1 MMAITLLFLL
11 FSSALLFGNT
21 VLKLYGKKKQVLSLN
36 LLLLALLSLS
46 SLYMLLSGTDSV
58 VAGMISVD
66 PFSAFFALLFTLGM
80 ILVHL
85 LAYQYSEDY
94 PGFALLSCFTLAG
107 MYLVSLSTTIIT
119 IFVGLELASIPT
131 VFMILLSKKSLEAAA
146 KLFIMAS
153 IATAIFS
160 LAMALAYGGSNTL
173 SLTHSQESSLMLF
186 AALLFIAALG
196 FESSIFPFNLLIP
209 DVYQGSPAYLTS
221 MLGGI
226 NKKMGFSALI
236 QILILVFIAYKSAFA
251 VIAIASVLTMF
262 YGNIVAMMQKNI
274 KRMLAY
280 SSIAQAGYILIGV
293 ATGTQ
298 SGIAASLF
306 QIFSHLFIFIGLM
319 GIVAWL
325 EDRNRHDIDAL
336 IGLHSE
342 NRLAAFSLAL
352 FLLSLVGLPFTSG
365 FIGKFLI
372 FTGAIGANL
381 AILAV
386 IGIINSVIS
395 VYYYARPIMAA
406 YTGKADPKPAKLSA
420 PVLITITVC
429 IVATLLFGI
438 FPQPLVSMASHA
450 SSYLFR

>member
-1 MMAITLLFLL
+1 
-11 FSSALLFGNT
+11 
-21 VLKLYGKKKQVLSLN
+21 
-36 LLLLALLSLS
+36 
-46 SLYMLLSGTDSV
+46 
-58 VAGMISVD
+58 
-66 PFSAFFALLFTLGM
+66 
-80 ILVHL
+80 
-85 LAYQYSEDY
+85 
-94 PGFALLSCFTLAG
+94 
-107 MYLVSLSTTIIT
+107 
-119 IFVGLELASIPT
+119 
-131 VFMILLSKKSLEAAA
+131 
-146 KLFIMAS
+146 
-153 IATAIFS
+153 
-160 LAMALAYGGSNTL
+160 
-173 SLTHSQESSLMLF
+173 MLF

-196 FESSIFPFNLLIP
+196 FESSIFPFNLLLP

-352 FLLSLVGLPFTSG
+352 FMLSLVGLPFTSG

-429 IVATLLFGI
+429 IVVTLLFGI
-438 FPQPLVSMASHA
+438 FPQPLVSMVSHA